1 MNVYKYDEKTKEYTN
16 TETALLDPLETE
28 KQGKEIYLLPANAT
42 FDEVPKKTGYAAV
55 WNGEQWELLEDNRGI
70 KYWLAGDTY
79 DTPAHEMKELGALPS
94 GATTERPTKTLD
106 EAKTAKLSQI
116 DSLTAAKITGGFT
129 STCTGTAVTYDSDKD
144 TQLTMQG
151 IALNVNSDTFAEKYP
166 DGCPVRGYVGDDT
179 TKSVLYL
186 TPAQVLAWQADL
198 SIHIGTCKQWGW
210 SKQAEVEAAAT
221 VEEVEAI
228 TLEV

>member
-79 DTPAHEMKELGALPS
+79 DTPAHEMKELGTLPE
-94 GATTERPTKTLD
+94 GATFTAPEKPAPTEAEIQK
-106 EAKTAKLSQI
+106 
-116 DSLTAAKITGGFT
+116 
-129 STCTGTAVTYDSDKD
+129 
-144 TQLTMQG
+144 QLTDAVQNYM
-151 IALNVNSDTFAEKYP
+151 
-166 DGCPVRGYVGDDT
+166 DT
-179 TKSVLYL
+179 TV
-186 TPAQVLAWQADL
+186 QARNYDNIN
-198 SIHIGTCKQWGW
+198 SACTYANSTDHIFATEGVACVKWRDAVW
-210 SKQAEVEAAAT
+210 RKCYDMLAEVKAGTRAIPTA
-221 VEEVEAI
+221 EEVIAELPA
-228 TLEV
+228 LEW